1 MSSRYDLTPEKWAAY
16 RETMHRRQ
24 ETELKKLASRRK
36 RAWEIVRLAARLLQ
50 ESFGASRVLVFG
62 SLTHGLWFSQ
72 SSDIDLAAWGIKN
85 EDYFL
90 AVAKLQDLSQEFSID
105 LVQMEN
111 CKPDLKEIVLQ
122 QGKELL

>member
-16 RETMHRRQ
+16 RKTMHNRQ
-24 ETELKKLASRRK
+24 ETEQRELASRRK
-36 RAWEIVRLAARLLQ
+36 RAWDVVRLAVRLLQ

-62 SLTHGLWFSQ
+62 SLAHGLWFSQ

-90 AVAKLQDLSQEFSID
+90 AVAKLQDLTQEFSID
-105 LVQMEN
+105 LIRMEN
-111 CKPDLKEIVLQ
+111 CKPELKEIVLQ
-122 QGKELL
+122 QGKEL